1 MRARQRC
8 LTCWPIGPRDGLR
21 LAMARLVSGL
31 MAALAA
37 GLLAVTPARATDG
50 APVPART
57 AAAPAPAHVID
68 ERGRVIALRA
78 VPLRIVSL
86 LPSLT
91 ETVCA
96 LGACDRLVAVDD
108 FSNWPASVRSLPRVG
123 GLTDARVESI
133 VALKPDLV
141 LAAAST
147 RALERLERLGLN
159 VVALEPT
166 SLEGFRRV
174 SHTLD
179 RLLATGR
186 GEAMLRAVDA
196 DLQAAMRDLPAG
208 QRGQSVYFEVGE
220 GPYAASE
227 SSFIGELLARVGARN
242 VVPASLGPFPRL
254 NPEFVVRADPQVIML
269 GEARS
274 QAMAARPG
282 WSTIRAVREQ
292 RICRFTPEQA
302 DVLVRPGPRLAQG
315 ARLMVDCL
323 RAGWKAGPQAARPS
337 ASGLSGDAGARR

>member
-1 MRARQRC
+1 MLFRQRC
-8 LTCWPIGPRDGLR
+8 LRDRPRGRRAGMR
-21 LAMARLVSGL
+21 LAMAWLEPGL
-31 MAALAA
+31 PAFLAA
-37 GLLAVTPARATDG
+37 CVAVLGAVLLTGQPVLAADG
-50 APVPART
+50 AAVPARV
-57 AAAPAPAHVID
+57 AGASAPAHVID
-68 ERGRVIALRA
+68 ERGRVVALRA

-96 LGACDRLVAVDD
+96 LGACERLVAVDD
-108 FSNWPASVRSLPRVG
+108 FSNWPSTVRQLPRVG
-123 GLTDARVESI
+123 GLTDARVEAI

-147 RALERLERLGLN
+147 RAIERLERLGLT

-174 SHTLD
+174 TQTLD
-179 RLLATGR
+179 RLLATGQ
-186 GEAMLRAVDA
+186 GEALLRTVDA
-196 DLQAAMRDLPAG
+196 DLQSAARALPPER
-208 QRGQSVYFEVGE
+208 RGLRVYFEVGE

-274 QAMAARPG
+274 QTLGTRPG
-282 WSTIRAVREQ
+282 WSAISAVREQ
-292 RICRFTPEQA
+292 RICRFTPQQG
-302 DVLVRPGPRLAQG
+302 DVLVRPGPRLAEG

-323 RAGWKAGPQAARPS
+323 NAV
-337 ASGLSGDAGARR
+337 AGAPR

>member
-1 MRARQRC
+1 MPMRQRPQQ
-8 LTCWPIGPRDGLR
+8 LRPSGRRAFAR
-21 LAMARLVSGL
+21 LALASSGLCLLVRLKARLAV
-31 MAALAA
+31 MAAILGAVLAA
-37 GLLAVTPARATDG
+37 SLLAVAPACAADG
-50 APVPART
+50 APVPARM

-68 ERGRVIALRA
+68 ERGRPIALRA
-78 VPLRIVSL
+78 VPLRIGSL

-96 LGACDRLVAVDD
+96 LGACERLVAVDD
-108 FSNWPASVRSLPRVG
+108 FSNWPATVRHLPRVG
-123 GLTDARVESI
+123 GLTDARVEAI

-147 RALERLERLGLN
+147 RAIDRLERLGLN

-174 SHTLD
+174 THILD
-179 RLLATGR
+179 RLLATGQ
-186 GEAMLRAVDA
+186 GDALLRAVDA
-196 DLQAAMRDLPAG
+196 DLQAATRALPPERRG
-208 QRGQSVYFEVGE
+208 QRVYFEVGE

-242 VVPASLGPFPRL
+242 VVPSSLGPFPRL

-269 GEARS
+269 GEGRS
-274 QAMAARPG
+274 QTLGTRPG
-282 WSTIRAVREQ
+282 WSAISAVREQ
-292 RICRFTPEQA
+292 RICRFTPQQG
-302 DVLVRPGPRLAQG
+302 DILVRPGPRLAEG

-323 RAGWKAGPQAARPS
+323 S
-337 ASGLSGDAGARR
+337 AVAGAPR